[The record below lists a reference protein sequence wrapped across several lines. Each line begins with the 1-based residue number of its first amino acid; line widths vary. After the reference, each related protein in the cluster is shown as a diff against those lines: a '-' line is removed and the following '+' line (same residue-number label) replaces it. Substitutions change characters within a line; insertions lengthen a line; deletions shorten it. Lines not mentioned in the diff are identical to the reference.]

1 MKNSILFYIM
11 FFIVTSCYSQEE
23 SIYLEVIGTYETGIF
38 NASGA
43 EIPAYDAATK
53 RIFFTNSASNSIEIL
68 DISDPANPQAL
79 SPIDLSPYGAGPN
92 SIAVKNGLVAV
103 AVEADPKTDNG
114 HAVFFDTDGNF
125 QFALEVGA
133 LPDMLTFTPDG
144 NRALVANEGEPENGV
159 DPEGSVSVIN
169 VNAQTVTMIDFGV
182 FNNYPLMPSIRIF
195 PGKTVAEDLEPEYI
209 AVSSDG
215 SMAWVSCQENNAL
228 IFINLSTLEPYQLT
242 GMGYKDHNL
251 QENTLDASDVDE
263 AINITNW
270 PVKGMFMPDAIA
282 YSEYNS
288 SPFVLSANEGD
299 SRDEDERVENIVLD
313 VSAFP
318 DAAFLQLPENLGR
331 LDISLIDGDIDN
343 DGEYEELYSY
353 GTRSFSVWNGTT
365 GELIWDSGN
374 DFEEI
379 ISQRYP
385 DNFNSDNNENG
396 TFDLRSDNKGC
407 EPEGI
412 VTAKIGDERYV
423 FILLERIG
431 GIMVYNITIPY
442 NPAFVQYINNRN
454 FAGNPA
460 NGTAGDLGPEGAV
473 FIPAA
478 DSPDGSSLLVVANEV
493 SGTVTIYRIN
503 EGFIPVELTAF
514 TAAAKDNKAILR
526 WTTASE
532 KNNRGFWIEKA
543 DGDGAFR
550 PLFFVEGAGTSA
562 EINNYQFTDENLK
575 PGVYRYRLKQ
585 EDFDGRFEYSGIRIV
600 EIPAPVEFE
609 LMDNYPNPFNP
620 STDIKFSLPAR
631 SEISLVVYDLLGR
644 EVAVLYDGICEAGVH
659 TVTFNGSELSSGVF
673 IYKLTSGKFSAV
685 KKMNMIK

>member
-1 MKNSILFYIM
+1 MKNSLSFYIM

-23 SIYLEVIGTYETGIF
+23 SVYLEVIGTYETGIF

-53 RIFFTNSASNSIEIL
+53 KIFFTNSANNSIEIL
-68 DISDPANPQAL
+68 DISDPENPQAL

-103 AVEADPKTDNG
+103 AVEANPKTENG
-114 HAVFFDTDGNF
+114 HAVFFDTNGNF
-125 QFALEVGA
+125 QFAVEVGA
-133 LPDMLTFTPDG
+133 LPDMITFTPDG

-159 DPEGSVSVIN
+159 DPEGSVSVVN
-169 VNAQTVTMIDFGV
+169 VNTQTVTMINFSV

-209 AVSSDG
+209 SVSSDG

-228 IFINLSTLEPYQLT
+228 VFINLSTLEPYQLT

-251 QENTLDASDVDE
+251 PENALDASDMDE
-263 AINITNW
+263 ATNITNW
-270 PVKGMFMPDAIA
+270 PVKGIFMPDAIA

-288 SPFVLSANEGD
+288 SPFLLSANEGD
-299 SRDEDERVENIVLD
+299 ARFENQRIEDITLD
-313 VSAFP
+313 VSSFP
-318 DAAFLQLPENLGR
+318 DAANLQLQENLGR
-331 LDISLIDGDIDN
+331 LEISLIDGDIDN

-365 GELIWDSGN
+365 GELIWDSGD
-374 DFEEI
+374 DFEQI
-379 ISQRYP
+379 VSQYYP

-412 VTAKIGDERYV
+412 LVAKIGNESYV
-423 FILLERIG
+423 FILLERVG

-442 NPAFVQYINNRN
+442 SPTFVQYINNRN

-478 DSPDGSSLLVVANEV
+478 DSPDG
-493 SGTVTIYRIN
+493 
-503 EGFIPVELTAF
+503 
-514 TAAAKDNKAILR
+514 
-526 WTTASE
+526 
-532 KNNRGFWIEKA
+532 
-543 DGDGAFR
+543 
-550 PLFFVEGAGTSA
+550 PLF
-562 EINNYQFTDENLK
+562 
-575 PGVYRYRLKQ
+575 
-585 EDFDGRFEYSGIRIV
+585 
-600 EIPAPVEFE
+600 
-609 LMDNYPNPFNP
+609 
-620 STDIKFSLPAR
+620 
-631 SEISLVVYDLLGR
+631 LLLR
-644 EVAVLYDGICEAGVH
+644 
-659 TVTFNGSELSSGVF
+659 
-673 IYKLTSGKFSAV
+673 
-685 KKMNMIK
+685 MR